1 MIKRKRKMKSNQ
13 GNSFIVVVATI
24 SFLAVLVTAL
34 LVAVALCFRMK
45 AYDINSRD
53 NFYYLEQAMD
63 EIYEGVGEISMNHL
77 NAAYDETSEVMVYF
91 DPTSKTYM
99 TMDNTSANKLMKS
112 TYLHKLSSDSKLQ
125 YANIEATL
133 NNMISNQ
140 YSSSKT
146 DGVKLSVKGVELNDD
161 VLTIKDVVLS
171 REAEYSTMNAKKTGD
186 KMAAATFVQSIT
198 TDLTI
203 GVPDFNIDFASVG
216 NDISELYDFVMIS
229 DMGVEFNGISTNS
242 SIIGNVYAAADFYN
256 KEYNKNSSSGKV
268 EDETDD
274 TRTKPLANK
283 VNSYSDDDLKKCDG
297 VSEKSMYSGFY
308 VKDRKSVV

>member
-186 KMAAATFVQSIT
+186 KC
-198 TDLTI
+198 
-203 GVPDFNIDFASVG
+203 GPCCN
-216 NDISELYDFVMIS
+216 
-229 DMGVEFNGISTNS
+229 
-242 SIIGNVYAAADFYN
+242 
-256 KEYNKNSSSGKV
+256 
-268 EDETDD
+268 
-274 TRTKPLANK
+274 
-283 VNSYSDDDLKKCDG
+283 
-297 VSEKSMYSGFY
+297 YSG
-308 VKDRKSVV
+308 